1 MPHVMIIDDEASIAW
16 ALEQLVTGV
25 GMTCA
30 TAPSAEIGLADIEK
44 AQHSDQPFGVVILD
58 LRLPGMD
65 GLTAL
70 EKIRTL
76 DADLPVIVLTA
87 HGSMQTGI
95 QAMKKGAYDYMAK
108 PFDNEHLLMILGKAT
123 ERRNLAAE
131 VEALKKSLHKLKA
144 REGDVQLLGTSP
156 AMQEVSKKL
165 GALAETDATVLILGE
180 NGTGKDLV
188 ARAIHE
194 NSTLERAAG
203 PFVTL
208 NCAALPETLLE
219 SELFGHVKGA
229 FTSAIANRPG
239 AAKTADGGTLFLDEI
254 AEMPLPSQAKLLRF
268 LEQRSFSPVGSN
280 QVITVN
286 VRVLAATN
294 KDLAPLIKAGQFRE
308 DLYYRLNVVTLHLP
322 SLRERQS
329 DIPLLT
335 AQFLSQC
342 HAEGRSGEITKPA
355 LDKLSLHSWPGNV
368 RELRNAI
375 VHASIMARGR
385 PITVEHLP
393 REVAAPAVE
402 ARSEATGG
410 GGDWKVQA
418 LAEIRRAIARMGP
431 NDVGTL
437 LNDMTAQLEQLAID
451 EALAAA
457 DSNQVRASRWLGI
470 HRTTLRK
477 KLGLDPE

>member
-16 ALEQLVTGV
+16 ALEQLVTGA

-30 TAPSAEIGLADIEK
+30 TAPSAEIGLPEIEK
-44 AQHSDQPFGVVILD
+44 ARATDQPFGVVILD

-65 GLTAL
+65 GLAAL
-70 EKIRTL
+70 EKIRVI
-76 DADLPVIVLTA
+76 DPDLPVIVLTA

-108 PFDNEHLLMILGKAT
+108 PFENEHLLMILGKAT

-131 VEALKKSLHKLKA
+131 VETLKKSLHKLKA
-144 REGDVQLLGTSP
+144 REGDVPLVGTSP

-165 GALAETDATVLILGE
+165 GALAETDASVLILGE

-188 ARAIHE
+188 ARAIHD
-194 NSTLERAAG
+194 NSKPERAAG
-203 PFVTL
+203 PYVTL

-254 AEMPLPSQAKLLRF
+254 AEMPLASQAKLLRF
-268 LEQRSFSPVGSN
+268 LEQRSFCPVGSN

-294 KDLAPLIKAGQFRE
+294 KDLAAVIKSGLFRE
-308 DLYYRLNVVTLHLP
+308 DLYYRLNVVNLHMP
-322 SLRERQS
+322 PLRDRRG

-342 HAEGRSGEITKPA
+342 QAEGRSGEITKPA
-355 LDKLSLHSWPGNV
+355 LDALCKHLWPGNV

-393 REVAAPAVE
+393 QEILQSGLPAVP
-402 ARSEATGG
+402 ADAT
-410 GGDWKVQA
+410 GDWKQIIAGEV
-418 LAEIRRAIARMGP
+418 RKAIGKMGP
-431 NDVGTL
+431 NDSGTL
-437 LNDMTAQLEQLAID
+437 LNDLASQLEQVAID

-457 DSNQVRASRWLGI
+457 ENNQVRASRWLGI